1 MYKKNFIWWCR
12 NICIVVLVYLTNGFI
27 KGTFQKNDSVL
38 LVVNII
44 LCILLIIY
52 IYYNKYKLN
61 INRISLFILGFISLL
76 IISILMR
83 EMFIK
88 FINNSFGKDINILIE
103 ICVFV
108 IVYLLASKNYF
119 IKKENKN

>member
-1 MYKKNFIWWCR
+1 MLFI
-12 NICIVVLVYLTNGFI
+12 IALVCPTNGFI
-27 KGTFQKNDSVL
+27 KGTFQKND
-38 LVVNII
+38 LVSLAVNVT

-61 INRISLFILGFISLL
+61 INRIGLFILGFISLL
-76 IISILMR
+76 IISILMK

-103 ICVFV
+103 ICGFV
-108 IVYLLASKNYF
+108 IVYLLAIKNYF